1 MPDTKPDDLAADL
14 EKLEKAAKLPDD
26 AGEIAADDQGATA
39 MAGKLAEVERKA
51 R

>member
-1 MPDTKPDDLAADL
+1 MPDTKPDDLAANL

-26 AGEIAADDQGATA
+26 AAEIAADDQGATA
-39 MAGKLAEVERKA
+39 MAAKLDKLERDD